1 MIKIGLTLAVAAAS
15 IIGGTVSATAQERR
29 ILVGLAAGG
38 SNDLIARELAERLR
52 AQTGDTYI
60 VENKPGAAQRI
71 ALGEIRRA
79 APDGRTI
86 ILATN
91 SPFAVLPNV
100 YGDKVGYDPLKDFT
114 PIGRIAKF
122 EMGVAIG
129 PKVNGNS
136 FADFVTWAKANR
148 ADASY
153 GTPGAG
159 TGPHFLGVTIGQKI
173 GVPLTHVPYRGG
185 APAITDLVGGHLP
198 MLINS
203 LPDML
208 PHHQGGK
215 LKIIGVASAER
226 SPLLKEAQTLK
237 EAGVDFV
244 AETNIDIYGP
254 PGMAPDVV
262 KKLNEQIT
270 AAMTSAETRAKLS
283 SYGVVIVTSTPE
295 QLARI
300 AVDELKMWE
309 GPVKASGYQGD

>member
-1 MIKIGLTLAVAAAS
+1 MTHSPSSVGSSNPSGVRRKKCALRHLRSGCISAS
-15 IIGGTVSATAQERR
+15 RTT
-29 ILVGLAAGG
+29 
-38 SNDLIARELAERLR
+38 
-52 AQTGDTYI
+52 TDT
-60 VENKPGAAQRI
+60 
-71 ALGEIRRA
+71 
-79 APDGRTI
+79 
-86 ILATN
+86 
-91 SPFAVLPNV
+91 
-100 YGDKVGYDPLKDFT
+100 
-114 PIGRIAKF
+114 
-122 EMGVAIG
+122 
-129 PKVNGNS
+129 
-136 FADFVTWAKANR
+136 
-148 ADASY
+148 
-153 GTPGAG
+153 
-159 TGPHFLGVTIGQKI
+159 
-173 GVPLTHVPYRGG
+173 
-185 APAITDLVGGHLP
+185 
-198 MLINS
+198 S